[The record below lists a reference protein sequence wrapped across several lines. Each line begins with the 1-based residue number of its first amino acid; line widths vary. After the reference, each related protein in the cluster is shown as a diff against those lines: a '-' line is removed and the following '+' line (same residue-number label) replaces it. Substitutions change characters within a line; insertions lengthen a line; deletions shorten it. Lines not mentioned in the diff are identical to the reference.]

1 MIRDRASVVAV
12 AVIAL
17 VAQRLTV
24 RPRQRSAEFAEVL
37 HGDVAAL
44 LRDEFAD
51 QRREVLADL
60 YDSPSPHP
68 Q

>member
-17 VAQRLTV
+17 IARRLSV
-24 RPRQRSAEFAEVL
+24 RRRGADFAEVL

-51 QRREVLADL
+51 QRREVLADI
-60 YDSPSPHP
+60 YDLPSPHP